1 MFKKNYRMGGVLM
14 LRAAEKRHLS
24 IEIKSS
30 CNLSRIRIMVNYMN
44 KNLIIP
50 ITCPLM
56 T

>member
-1 MFKKNYRMGGVLM
+1 MGGVLI
-14 LRAAEKRHLS
+14 LKAAEKRHLL

-30 CNLSRIRIMVNYMN
+30 CNLSRIIIMVNNMD

-50 ITCPLM
+50 ITCLLM